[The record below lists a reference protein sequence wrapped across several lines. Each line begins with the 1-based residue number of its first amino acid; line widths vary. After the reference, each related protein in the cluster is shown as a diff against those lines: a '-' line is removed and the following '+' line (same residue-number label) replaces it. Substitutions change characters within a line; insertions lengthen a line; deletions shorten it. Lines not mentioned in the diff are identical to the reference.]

1 MINAADA
8 ELDSVSIAWLGEFI
22 DQLLIMWAV
31 LGTLALL
38 MSISRAQFTGWL
50 PIYTAQCALLAATLI
65 FTLFRARF
73 SPTVKASYAIASN
86 LLVATSGMYT
96 LGLMAAGAWFF
107 PVAVLLLAL
116 FVAQRKALWLA
127 CATFCFML
135 LVGYGHVSG
144 KLRLPAPAE
153 VIAGSAQQWAVYLMS
168 AAFFFASLLLMVH
181 YYKRAMSGL
190 LQEVRRQRDE
200 IARLADYDLLTGLPV
215 ARLAND
221 RLDMACLH
229 AARSGGRAA
238 LLFIDLDGFKAVNDA
253 AGHET
258 GDRCL
263 KEIADRLQQALRA
276 EDTVSRVGGDE
287 FVVIMHTLSDRD
299 GAAQLAGKLVEEIA
313 RPIGLGERQFTLG
326 ASVGIAIYPDDG
338 TDGPTILR
346 RADHAMYQVKRG
358 GKNGYAF
365 AGPENASR

>member
-50 PIYTAQCALLAATLI
+50 PIYTAQCALLSATLV

-127 CATFCFML
+127 CATFFFML
-135 LVGYGHVSG
+135 MVGYGHVSG
-144 KLRLPAPAE
+144 RLRLPAPAE
-153 VIAGSAQQWAVYLMS
+153 VIAKLSSSCAAAVAGVPSAMP
-168 AAFFFASLLLMVH
+168 AAEPRKRKAAPSLVWPAS
-181 YYKRAMSGL
+181 
-190 LQEVRRQRDE
+190 
-200 IARLADYDLLTGLPV
+200 
-215 ARLAND
+215 
-221 RLDMACLH
+221 
-229 AARSGGRAA
+229 
-238 LLFIDLDGFKAVNDA
+238 
-253 AGHET
+253 
-258 GDRCL
+258 
-263 KEIADRLQQALRA
+263 
-276 EDTVSRVGGDE
+276 
-287 FVVIMHTLSDRD
+287 
-299 GAAQLAGKLVEEIA
+299 
-313 RPIGLGERQFTLG
+313 
-326 ASVGIAIYPDDG
+326 
-338 TDGPTILR
+338 
-346 RADHAMYQVKRG
+346 
-358 GKNGYAF
+358 
-365 AGPENASR
+365 